1 MVGSMAKDVGY
12 AKILSDIGY
21 DFIAFYNDSAA
32 LKSYFQDAIKDIKAN

>member
-1 MVGSMAKDVGY
+1 LNMQKFF
-12 AKILSDIGY
+12 SDIGY